1 MIVSSGLL
9 VGQDGLGQQR
19 RGSGASY
26 GMDLEPVM
34 LAVVFMASDAVL
46 LTFHLAATASMFG
59 LIWFVQIVH
68 YPLFGSVGHD
78 SFVAYETAHRR
89 RTSYVVGPLMAAE
102 ALTAVLL
109 VANPPTG
116 VGVALPVAGVV
127 LLGVIHM
134 STVLL
139 QVPRHAELNNGYDD
153 AALRRLVRSNWVRT
167 IGWSGRCAIAVALA
181 LVAS

>member
-1 MIVSSGLL
+1 
-9 VGQDGLGQQR
+9 
-19 RGSGASY
+19 
-26 GMDLEPVM
+26 MDLESVA
-34 LAVVFMASDAVL
+34 LAVVFPASDAV
-46 LTFHLAATASMFG
+46 LTFHLAASASMFG

-68 YPLFGSVGHD
+68 YPLFGSVGHEG
-78 SFVAYETAHRR
+78 FVAYETAHRR

-116 VGVALPVAGVV
+116 VGAALPLAGLV

-134 STVLL
+134 STVWL
-139 QVPRHAELNNGYDD
+139 QVPRHAELSNGYDD
-153 AALRRLVRSNWVRT
+153 VALRRLVRSNWVRT
-167 IGWSGRCAIAVALA
+167 IGWSGRCAIAIVLV